1 MRITFAIAVATC
13 ALSLQACNGSTSP
26 LVLATTTSVANSG
39 LLDEFLPSYSIQV
52 RTVQVGSGRALAM
65 LAARQADAAISHAPE
80 QEAAALAQ
88 HPGWFYRK
96 ILFNQFLIVGP
107 ADDPARIAG
116 MTDAPAAMKRI
127 LDSGQRFLSRG
138 DESGTHERERQF
150 WKTAGVPQDQLA
162 KVIVAGASMAQ
173 TLRGASETA
182 SYTLTDGGTFAK
194 LSSSLKLREL
204 VTADPRLLNTYAVLA
219 DPQHARGHEFARWV
233 STGKGRDV
241 LAEVL
246 NAGRVRGFTLWPSAR
261 PGASP
266 DASPF

>member
-1 MRITFAIAVATC
+1 MRIAFALIATC
-13 ALSLQACNGSTSP
+13 ALSLPACRGSRSP
-26 LVLATTTSVANSG
+26 LILATTTSVANSG
-39 LLDEFLPSYSIQV
+39 LLDELVPSYSTEV

-65 LAARQADAAISHAPE
+65 LAAGQAEVAISHAPE
-80 QEAAALAQ
+80 QEAAALTQ
-88 HPGWFYRK
+88 HPTWFYRK

-116 MTDAPAAMKRI
+116 LTDAPAAMKRI
-127 LDSGQRFLSRG
+127 LDSGERFLSRG

-150 WKTAGVPQDQLA
+150 WKAAGVPQNQLA
-162 KVIVAGASMAQ
+162 EVIVAGASMAQ
-173 TLRGASETA
+173 TLRSASETR

-194 LSSSLKLREL
+194 LSSSLRLREL

-219 DPQHARGHEFARWV
+219 DPQNARGLDFARWLA
-233 STGKGRDV
+233 TGKGRDV

-246 NAGRVRGFTLWPSAR
+246 NAGRVRGFTLWPSTR
-261 PGASP
+261 PGTSP